1 MPTLVLES
9 ELFNRL
15 FENVSRQEKSEIIA
29 MKSVKETIK
38 LLAKNPS
45 QEARIQRKVIGASL
59 SSPEFGLPQLGLTWR
74 EEQEAME
81 MKKKLVSG
89 ESSVLMMPAKKPR
102 QVFPPEVLQLAVQ
115 HWESTTTVDPS
126 KHKRLVKVVKD
137 DQEVVPTRWQTTTNE
152 EAYESF
158 QQMHTEDI
166 RKIMSEHAKKYKE
179 TYINRPHSAD
189 RTYRLKYAEGIPDR
203 FPGIT
208 WYLETKPPE
217 VKWMNDHTTGLC
229 KVGIQ
234 QISLIIMIFFFTD
247 G

>member
-1 MPTLVLES
+1 MPEKVKETKAYKDRAERFSINFFENHFNNSSTKDILSGVQDLPRVVLES
-9 ELFNRL
+9 ELFKRL

-29 MKSVKETIK
+29 IKSVKETLK

-102 QVFPPEVLQLAVQ
+102 LVFPPEVLQLAVQ

-126 KHKRLVKVVKD
+126 KHKRLVKVDKD
-137 DQEVVPTRWQTTTNE
+137 DQEVLPTRWQTTTNE
-152 EAYESF
+152 EA
-158 QQMHTEDI
+158 
-166 RKIMSEHAKKYKE
+166 
-179 TYINRPHSAD
+179 
-189 RTYRLKYAEGIPDR
+189 
-203 FPGIT
+203 
-208 WYLETKPPE
+208 
-217 VKWMNDHTTGLC
+217 
-229 KVGIQ
+229 
-234 QISLIIMIFFFTD
+234 
-247 G
+247 